1 MYIVKGVKLVINYGL
16 NKVCFLVLVF
26 VGLWVC
32 VMSLLVGVEDLGN
45 GIVQV
50 MVLMIVEVEGLVK
63 LVCVVESIVCYV
75 V

>member
-45 GIVQV
+45 GIV
-50 MVLMIVEVEGLVK
+50 
-63 LVCVVESIVCYV
+63 
-75 V
+75 